1 MTNNITKNLTVEWK
15 SPSNLAIVKYWGK
28 RDIQQP
34 LNPSIS
40 FSLKNAVTTTR
51 VTANPSKQGGFTFLL
66 DGNHKETFN
75 KKIDNLLQLASS
87 KLPFIASHHLTI
99 ESSNTFPH
107 SSGIA
112 SSASS
117 MSALALC
124 LADLQLLID
133 KETNH
138 NLNIK
143 HYLDIKNVSQLAR
156 LGSGSAARSLY
167 GGWTI
172 WGETTAIANSS
183 DHYAVKLPNIHA
195 NFMQIANTILII
207 EPKSKRVSSS
217 QGHALMN
224 NHPYG
229 AARIQQAND
238 NTQQLLEVLKSGDW
252 NTFFAIAENEALSL
266 HALMMSS
273 NPGYTLLHPNS
284 LKVIEE
290 VRKARLELQL
300 PVGFSM
306 DAGPNVH
313 LLYPKYEEK
322 KILSWIENKIRP
334 LCHLQEIIFDELGN
348 GPEKTNFP
356 EL

>member
-1 MTNNITKNLTVEWK
+1 MKTKTYTSEWQ

-28 RDIQQP
+28 KEVQKP

-40 FSLKNAVTTTR
+40 FSLNNAVTTTR
-51 VTANPSKQGGFTFLL
+51 VTATRSKKAGFTFSL
-66 DGNHKETFN
+66 DGNKKDTFN
-75 KKIDNLLQLASS
+75 AKIANLLQVASAS
-87 KLPFIASHHLTI
+87 LPFITTHHLSI

-124 LADLQLLID
+124 LTDIQL
-133 KETNH
+133 KVNNSENH
-138 NLNIK
+138 NI
-143 HYLDIKNVSQLAR
+143 DIQKVSNLAR
-156 LGSGSAARSLY
+156 MGSGSAARSLY

-172 WGETTAIANSS
+172 WGETLAVAESS
-183 DHYAVKLPNIHA
+183 DNYAVELKDIHP
-195 NFMQIANTILII
+195 NFMQIANAILII
-207 EPKSKRVSSS
+207 EPESKKVSST
-217 QGHALMN
+217 QGHALMS

-229 AARIQQAND
+229 AARIKQANN
-238 NTQQLLEVLKSGDW
+238 NTQQLLKVLKTGNW
-252 NTFFAIAENEALSL
+252 NQFFDIAEHEALSL

-273 NPGYTLLHPNS
+273 NPGYTLLHANS

-290 VRKARLELQL
+290 IREAFLELQL

-313 LLYPKYEEK
+313 LLYPKYEENN
-322 KILSWIENKIRP
+322 ILPWIEKRIRP
-334 LCHLQEIIFDELGN
+334 LCYEQKIIFDELGD
-348 GPEKTNFP
+348 GPKKTNIS
-356 EL
+356 EH

>member
-1 MTNNITKNLTVEWK
+1 MTHNKTKEITVEWT

-28 RDIQQP
+28 KDIQKP

-51 VTANPSKQGGFTFLL
+51 VSAVPSKQGGFTFSL
-66 DGNHKETFN
+66 DGNKKETFN
-75 KKIDNLLQLASS
+75 AKVANLLKMASS
-87 KLPFIASHHLTI
+87 TLPFIIKHHLTI

-124 LADLQLLID
+124 LVDLQQIINCEID
-133 KETNH
+133 QNMD
-138 NLNIK
+138 LQM
-143 HYLDIKNVSQLAR
+143 VSEIAR
-156 LGSGSAARSLY
+156 LGSGSAARSVY

-172 WGETTAIANSS
+172 WGETPSIEESS
-183 DHYAVKLPNIHA
+183 DNYAVKLPNIHE
-195 NFMQIANTILII
+195 NFMQIANAILII
-207 EPKSKRVSSS
+207 EPNRKKVSSS

-229 AARIQQAND
+229 EARIKQAND
-238 NTQQLLEVLKSGDW
+238 NAQQLLKVLELGNW
-252 NTFFAIAENEALSL
+252 NQFFDIAENEALSL

-290 VRKARLELQL
+290 VRRVRLEENL

-313 LLYPKYEEK
+313 LLYPKREESK
-322 KILSWIENKIRP
+322 VLFWIESNIKP
-334 LCHLQEIIFDELGN
+334 LCHQEEIIYDQLGD
-348 GPEKTNFP
+348 GPEKTN
-356 EL
+356 LIKLNGI

>member
-1 MTNNITKNLTVEWK
+1 MTNNRNKEFVVEWT

-28 RDIQQP
+28 KDIQKP

-51 VTANPSKQGGFTFLL
+51 VSATPSEEGGFTFSL
-66 DGNHKETFN
+66 DGNRKETFN
-75 KKIDNLLQLASS
+75 EKIANLLKMASPT
-87 KLPFIASHHLTI
+87 LPFITTHHLTI

-124 LADLQLLID
+124 LADIQLTINNGNHHLDLQL
-133 KETNH
+133 
-138 NLNIK
+138 
-143 HYLDIKNVSQLAR
+143 VSELAR

-172 WGETTAIANSS
+172 WGKTSAITKSS
-183 DHYAVKLPNIHA
+183 DNYAVKLPKVHP
-195 NFMQIANTILII
+195 NFMELANAILII
-207 EPKSKRVSSS
+207 EPKSKKVSSS

-229 AARIQQAND
+229 AARIKQAND
-238 NTQQLLEVLKSGDW
+238 NTVKLLEVLSSGDW
-252 NTFFAIAENEALSL
+252 NKFFEIAENEALSL

-273 NPGYTLLHPNS
+273 NPGYTLLHANS
-284 LKVIEE
+284 LEVIEE
-290 VRKARLELQL
+290 VRRARIEQKLN
-300 PVGFSM
+300 VGFSM

-313 LLYPKYEEK
+313 LLYPKYEES
-322 KILSWIENKIRP
+322 KILPWIEDIIRP
-334 LCHLQEIIFDELGN
+334 LCHQQKIIFDELGD
-348 GPEKTNFP
+348 GPKKTGVH

>member
-1 MTNNITKNLTVEWK
+1 MTNNKSKTYITEWQ

-28 RDIQQP
+28 KEIQKP

-51 VTANPSKQGGFTFLL
+51 VTAVRSNKAGFTFLL
-66 DGNHKETFN
+66 DGNKKEKFN
-75 KKIDNLLQLASS
+75 AKIANLLELASAT
-87 KLPFIASHHLTI
+87 LPFIATHHLSI

-124 LADLQLLID
+124 LADLQQKIGVDTNQNID
-133 KETNH
+133 IQTVS
-138 NLNIK
+138 NI
-143 HYLDIKNVSQLAR
+143 AR

-172 WGETTAIANSS
+172 WGKTSAVAESSDNYAVELKDIHTNFMHIAN
-183 DHYAVKLPNIHA
+183 A
-195 NFMQIANTILII
+195 ILII
-207 EPKSKRVSSS
+207 EPKSKKVSSS
-217 QGHALMN
+217 KGHALMN

-229 AARIQQAND
+229 TARIKQANN
-238 NTQQLLEVLKSGDW
+238 NTEKLLEVLKMGDW
-252 NTFFAIAENEALSL
+252 NQFFDIAEHEALSL

-273 NPGYTLLHPNS
+273 NPGYSLLHANS

-290 VRKARLELQL
+290 VRKARLEQRLS
-300 PVGFSM
+300 VGFSM

-313 LLYPKYEEK
+313 LLYPKYEED
-322 KILSWIENKIRP
+322 KILPWIGERIKPLCYEKRIICDQIGDGPIKTKNIENKK
-334 LCHLQEIIFDELGN
+334 G
-348 GPEKTNFP
+348 
-356 EL
+356 

>member
-1 MTNNITKNLTVEWK
+1 MTNSNNKEIIVEWK

-28 RDIQQP
+28 KEIQKP

-51 VTANPSKQGGFTFLL
+51 VSAKPSNQGGFTFSL
-66 DGNHKETFN
+66 DGNRKETFN
-75 KKIDNLLQLASS
+75 LKIANLLKMASFAF
-87 KLPFIASHHLTI
+87 PFITTHHLSI

-124 LADLQLLID
+124 LADLQLMINN
-133 KETNH
+133 ETTQ
-138 NLNIK
+138 NLNIQV
-143 HYLDIKNVSQLAR
+143 VSELAR

-172 WGETTAIANSS
+172 WGKTPAISETS
-183 DHYAVKLPNIHA
+183 DNYAVKLPNVHD
-195 NFMQIANTILII
+195 NFMQLANAILII
-207 EPKSKRVSSS
+207 EPKSKKVSSS
-217 QGHALMN
+217 EGHALMN

-229 AARIQQAND
+229 TARIKQAND
-238 NTQQLLEVLKSGDW
+238 NTLQLLEILTSGDW
-252 NTFFAIAENEALSL
+252 NQFFEIAENEALSL

-290 VRKARLELQL
+290 VRKARNEQKL
-300 PVGFSM
+300 PIGFSM

-322 KILSWIENKIRP
+322 RVLPWIENIIRP
-334 LCHLQEIIFDELGN
+334 LCHQQTIIFDQLGD
-348 GPEKTNFP
+348 GPEKTDIH

>member
-1 MTNNITKNLTVEWK
+1 MIKCKTKIYRAEWQ

-28 RDIQQP
+28 KEIQKP

-51 VTANPSKQGGFTFLL
+51 VTASHSKKAGFTFLL
-66 DGNHKETFN
+66 DGNKKDTFN
-75 KKIDNLLQLASS
+75 AKIGNLLQLASAT
-87 KLPFIASHHLTI
+87 LPFIATHHLTI

-124 LADLQLLID
+124 LAEIQQ
-133 KETNH
+133 TVH
-138 NLNIK
+138 NK
-143 HYLDIKNVSQLAR
+143 VDYRLDMQSVSELAR
-156 LGSGSAARSLY
+156 MGSGSAARSLY

-172 WGETTAIANSS
+172 WGKTPLINESS
-183 DHYAVKLPNIHA
+183 DNYAIELKDIHPS
-195 NFMQIANTILII
+195 FMQIANAILII
-207 EPKSKRVSSS
+207 EPESKKVSSS

-224 NHPYG
+224 NHPFG
-229 AARIQQAND
+229 EARIKQAND
-238 NTQQLLEVLKSGDW
+238 NTQQLLEVLKTGDW
-252 NTFFAIAENEALSL
+252 NQFFDIAEHEALSL

-273 NPGYTLLHPNS
+273 NPGYTLLHANS

-290 VRKARLELQL
+290 VRKAFLDLQL

-322 KILSWIENKIRP
+322 NILPWIEERIRP
-334 LCHLQEIIFDELGN
+334 LCYEQKIIFDQLGS
-348 GPEKTNFP
+348 GPKKAVKIEH
-356 EL
+356 

>member
-1 MTNNITKNLTVEWK
+1 MTNNKNKEFVVEWT

-28 RDIQQP
+28 KDIQKP

-40 FSLKNAVTTTR
+40 FTLKNALTTTR
-51 VTANPSKQGGFTFLL
+51 VSTKPSDYGGFTFSL
-66 DGNHKETFN
+66 DGNRKETFN
-75 KKIDNLLQLASS
+75 NKIANLLKIASS
-87 KLPFIASHHLTI
+87 TLPFIATHHLTI

-124 LADLQLLID
+124 LTDLQQIID
-133 KETNH
+133 NGTSH
-138 NLNIK
+138 NLD
-143 HYLDIKNVSQLAR
+143 LQNVSELAR

-172 WGETTAIANSS
+172 WGKSSAIFESS
-183 DHYAVKLPNIHA
+183 DNYAVELSNVHA
-195 NFMQIANTILII
+195 NFMQIANAILII
-207 EPKSKRVSSS
+207 EPKSKKVSSS
-217 QGHALMN
+217 EGHALMN

-229 AARIQQAND
+229 EARIKQAND
-238 NTQQLLEVLKSGDW
+238 NTLQLLEVLTSGNW
-252 NTFFAIAENEALSL
+252 NQFFDIAENEALSL
-266 HALMMSS
+266 HALMMTS

-290 VRKARLELQL
+290 VRKARIEQSL

-322 KILSWIENKIRP
+322 KILPWIENNIRP
-334 LCHLQEIIFDELGN
+334 LCHEQIIIFDQLGY
-348 GPEKTNFP
+348 GPEKTNMH

>member
-1 MTNNITKNLTVEWK
+1 MIKSKTKTYSAEWQ

-28 RDIQQP
+28 RDIQKP

-40 FSLKNAVTTTR
+40 FTLQNATTNTC
-51 VTANPSKQGGFTFLL
+51 VCATLSEKAGFTFSL
-66 DGNHKETFN
+66 DGNRKETFN
-75 KKIDNLLQLASS
+75 AKIANLLQLASAA
-87 KLPFIASHHLTI
+87 LPFIATHHLTI
-99 ESSNTFPH
+99 NSSNTFPH

-124 LADLQLLID
+124 LYELQLRVNND
-133 KETNH
+133 TNE
-138 NLNIK
+138 NVNIQT
-143 HYLDIKNVSQLAR
+143 VSNLAR
-156 LGSGSAARSLY
+156 MGSGSAARSLY
-167 GGWTI
+167 GGWTV
-172 WGETTAIANSS
+172 WGETQ
-183 DHYAVKLPNIHA
+183 AVKGSSNSYAIELKDIHN
-195 NFMQIANTILII
+195 NFMQIANAILII
-207 EPKSKRVSSS
+207 EPKSKKVSSS

-229 AARIQQAND
+229 AARIKQAN
-238 NTQQLLEVLKSGDW
+238 NSTEQLLKVLKTGDW
-252 NTFFAIAENEALSL
+252 NRFFDISEHEALSL

-273 NPGYTLLHPNS
+273 NPGYSLLHPNS

-290 VRKARLELQL
+290 VRKARNEQHL

-322 KILSWIENKIRP
+322 KVLPWIEKTIKP
-334 LCHLQEIIFDELGN
+334 L
-348 GPEKTNFP
+348 
-356 EL
+356 

>member
-1 MTNNITKNLTVEWK
+1 MTNNKNKELVVEWT

-28 RDIQQP
+28 KHIQKP

-40 FSLKNAVTTTR
+40 FSLKNAVTKTR
-51 VTANPSKQGGFTFLL
+51 LTAMPSDNGGFTFSL
-66 DGNHKETFN
+66 DGNSKETFN
-75 KKIDNLLQLASS
+75 QKIASLLKMASS
-87 KLPFIASHHLTI
+87 TLPFISTHHLTI

-124 LADLQLLID
+124 LSDIQLIIDNGTNNSLDLE
-133 KETNH
+133 K
-138 NLNIK
+138 
-143 HYLDIKNVSQLAR
+143 VSELAR

-172 WGETTAIANSS
+172 WGETPAISESS
-183 DHYAVKLPNIHA
+183 DDYAVQLPNVHD
-195 NFMQIANTILII
+195 NLMQIANAILII
-207 EPKSKRVSSS
+207 EPKSKKVSSS
-217 QGHALMN
+217 EGHALMN

-229 AARIQQAND
+229 AARIKQANE
-238 NTQQLLEVLKSGDW
+238 NTLRLLEVLAAGDW
-252 NTFFAIAENEALSL
+252 NQFFDIAENEALSL

-290 VRKARLELQL
+290 VRKARVEHNL

-313 LLYPKYEEK
+313 LLYPKYEEE
-322 KILSWIENKIRP
+322 KILPWIEEKIRP
-334 LCHLQEIIFDELGN
+334 LCHQQKIIFDELGD
-348 GPEKTNFP
+348 GPKKSDIC

>member
-1 MTNNITKNLTVEWK
+1 MIKCKTKIYRAEWQ

-28 RDIQQP
+28 KEIQKP

-51 VTANPSKQGGFTFLL
+51 VTASHSKKAGFTFLL
-66 DGNHKETFN
+66 DGNKKDTFN
-75 KKIDNLLQLASS
+75 AKIGNLLQLASAT
-87 KLPFIASHHLTI
+87 LPFIATHHLTI

-124 LADLQLLID
+124 LEEIQQKVYNKVDY
-133 KETNH
+133 K
-138 NLNIK
+138 
-143 HYLDIKNVSQLAR
+143 LDMQSVSELAR
-156 LGSGSAARSLY
+156 MGSGSAARSLY

-172 WGETTAIANSS
+172 WGKTPLINESS
-183 DHYAVKLPNIHA
+183 DNYAIELKDIHP
-195 NFMQIANTILII
+195 NFMQIANAILII
-207 EPKSKRVSSS
+207 EPESKKVSSS

-224 NHPYG
+224 NHPFG
-229 AARIQQAND
+229 EARIKQAND
-238 NTQQLLEVLKSGDW
+238 NTQQLLEVLKTGDW
-252 NTFFAIAENEALSL
+252 SQFFDIAEHEALSL

-273 NPGYTLLHPNS
+273 NPGYTLLHANS

-290 VRKARLELQL
+290 VRKAFLDLQL

-322 KILSWIENKIRP
+322 NILPWIEERIRP
-334 LCHLQEIIFDELGN
+334 LCYEQKIIFDQLGD
-348 GPEKTNFP
+348 GPIKTNIL
-356 EL
+356 EH

>member
-1 MTNNITKNLTVEWK
+1 MIKCKTKIYRAEWQ

-28 RDIQQP
+28 KEIQKP

-51 VTANPSKQGGFTFLL
+51 VTASHSKKAGFTFLL
-66 DGNHKETFN
+66 DGNKKDTFN
-75 KKIDNLLQLASS
+75 AKIGNLLQLASAS
-87 KLPFIASHHLTI
+87 LPFIATHHLTI

-124 LADLQLLID
+124 LEEIQQKVYNKVDY
-133 KETNH
+133 K
-138 NLNIK
+138 
-143 HYLDIKNVSQLAR
+143 LDMQSVSELAR
-156 LGSGSAARSLY
+156 MGSGSAARSLY

-172 WGETTAIANSS
+172 WGKTPLINESS
-183 DHYAVKLPNIHA
+183 DNYAIELKDIHP
-195 NFMQIANTILII
+195 NFMQIANAILII
-207 EPKSKRVSSS
+207 KPESKKVSSS

-224 NHPYG
+224 NHPFG
-229 AARIQQAND
+229 EARIKQAND
-238 NTQQLLEVLKSGDW
+238 NTQQLLEVLKTGDW
-252 NTFFAIAENEALSL
+252 NQFFDIAEHEALSL

-273 NPGYTLLHPNS
+273 NPGYTLLHANS

-290 VRKARLELQL
+290 VRKAFLDLQL

-322 KILSWIENKIRP
+322 NILPWIEERIRP
-334 LCHLQEIIFDELGN
+334 LCYEQKIIFDQLGD
-348 GPEKTNFP
+348 GPIKTNIL
-356 EL
+356 EH

>member
-1 MTNNITKNLTVEWK
+1 MINNRTQEFTAEWK

-28 RDIQQP
+28 RAIQKP

-51 VTANPSKQGGFTFLL
+51 VSARPSKQGGFTFSL
-66 DGNHKETFN
+66 DGNKKDTFN
-75 KKIDNLLQLASS
+75 AKVANLLKMAAST
-87 KLPFIASHHLTI
+87 LPFIDTHHLTI

-124 LADLQLLID
+124 LTDLQRMINNES
-133 KETNH
+133 KSS
-138 NLNIK
+138 
-143 HYLDIKNVSQLAR
+143 LDLQVVSELAR

-167 GGWTI
+167 GGWTA
-172 WGETTAIANSS
+172 WGESTAIANSS
-183 DHYAVKLPNIHA
+183 DDYAVKLSNVHE
-195 NFMQIANTILII
+195 NFMQIANAILII
-207 EPKSKRVSSS
+207 EPKTKKVSSS

-224 NHPYG
+224 NHAFG
-229 AARIQQAND
+229 EARIKQAND
-238 NTQQLLEVLKSGDW
+238 NSLQLLEVLKSGDW
-252 NTFFAIAENEALSL
+252 NKFFDIAENEALSL

-273 NPGYTLLHPNS
+273 NPGYTLLHPNT

-290 VRKARLELQL
+290 VRRVRLEENI

-313 LLYPKYEEK
+313 LLYPKNEEAN
-322 KILSWIENKIRP
+322 ISPWLENNIRP
-334 LCHLQEIIFDELGN
+334 LCHQQLIIFDEIGD
-348 GPEKTNFP
+348 GPEKIITH

>member
-1 MTNNITKNLTVEWK
+1 MTTNKTQEIKIEWK

-28 RDIQQP
+28 KKVQKP

-40 FSLKNAVTTTR
+40 FSLKNAITTTS
-51 VTANPSKQGGFTFLL
+51 VSAKPSTQGGFTFYL
-66 DGNHKETFN
+66 DSIKKETFN
-75 KKIDNLLQLASS
+75 EKIDNLLKIASS
-87 KLPFIASHHLTI
+87 KLPFIANHHLTI

-124 LADLQLLID
+124 LADLQLIINNEASS
-133 KETNH
+133 K
-138 NLNIK
+138 
-143 HYLDIKNVSQLAR
+143 LDLQMVSELAR

-172 WGETTAIANSS
+172 WGEISAIPNSS
-183 DHYAVKLPNIHA
+183 DDYAIKLPNVHS
-195 NFMQIANTILII
+195 NFMQIANAILII
-207 EPKSKRVSSS
+207 EPKSKKVSSS
-217 QGHALMN
+217 EGHALMN

-229 AARIQQAND
+229 AARIKQAND
-238 NTQQLLEVLKSGDW
+238 NALQLLEVLKWGDW
-252 NTFFAIAENEALSL
+252 NQFFDIAENEALSL

-290 VRKARLELQL
+290 VRRARIENKL

-313 LLYPKYEEK
+313 LLYPKYEET
-322 KILSWIENKIRP
+322 KILPWIEDKIRP
-334 LCHLQEIIFDELGN
+334 LCHQQEIIYDELGN
-348 GPEKTNFP
+348 GPEKIDIR

>member
-1 MTNNITKNLTVEWK
+1 MTHKNNQEITVEWK

-28 RDIQQP
+28 KAVQMP

-51 VTANPSKQGGFTFLL
+51 VTAKPSNQGGFTFFLA
-66 DGNHKETFN
+66 GKKKETFN
-75 KKIDNLLQLASS
+75 EKVANLLNLASS
-87 KLPFIASHHLTI
+87 TLPFIQTHHLTI

-124 LADLQLLID
+124 LVDLQAVIHKGENHSID
-133 KETNH
+133 FQM
-138 NLNIK
+138 
-143 HYLDIKNVSQLAR
+143 VSELAR

-172 WGETTAIANSS
+172 WGETPSIKNSS
-183 DHYAVKLPNIHA
+183 DHYAVKLPHIHP
-195 NFMQIANTILII
+195 NFMQIANAILII
-207 EPKSKRVSSS
+207 EPKSKKVSST
-217 QGHALMN
+217 QGHAFMK

-229 AARIQQAND
+229 AARIRQANE
-238 NTQQLLEVLKSGDW
+238 NSLHLLKVLETGDW
-252 NTFFAIAENEALSL
+252 NQFFEIAENEALSL

-290 VRKARLELQL
+290 VRNARLKEQL

-313 LLYPKYEEK
+313 LLYPKYEEE
-322 KILSWIENKIRP
+322 KILLWIENRIRP
-334 LCHLQEIIFDELGN
+334 LCHNREIIFDEVGS
-348 GPEKTNFP
+348 GPEKNR
-356 EL
+356 

>member
-1 MTNNITKNLTVEWK
+1 MTNNKTETYTAEWQ

-28 RDIQQP
+28 RDIQKP

-40 FSLKNAVTTTR
+40 FSLQNATTTTR
-51 VTANPSKQGGFTFLL
+51 VSATLSKESGFTFSL
-66 DGNHKETFN
+66 DGNQKETFN
-75 KKIDNLLQLASS
+75 AKIANLLKLASVT
-87 KLPFIASHHLTI
+87 LPFINAYHLTI

-124 LADLQLLID
+124 LYELQLRVNND
-133 KETNH
+133 TNE
-138 NLNIK
+138 NVNIQT
-143 HYLDIKNVSQLAR
+143 VSNLAR
-156 LGSGSAARSLY
+156 MGSGSAARSLY

-172 WGETTAIANSS
+172 WGETQ
-183 DHYAVKLPNIHA
+183 AVKGSSNSYAIELKDIHN
-195 NFMQIANTILII
+195 NFMQIANAILII
-207 EPKSKRVSSS
+207 EPKSKKVSSS

-229 AARIQQAND
+229 AARIKQAN
-238 NTQQLLEVLKSGDW
+238 NSTEQLLKVLKTGDW
-252 NTFFAIAENEALSL
+252 NRFFDIAEHEALSL

-273 NPGYTLLHPNS
+273 NPGYSLLHPNS

-290 VRKARLELQL
+290 VRKARNEQHL

-322 KILSWIENKIRP
+322 KVLPWIEKTIKP
-334 LCHLQEIIFDELGN
+334 LCHKQTIIFDQLGS
-348 GPEKTNFP
+348 GPKKPVKT
-356 EL
+356 EH

>member
-1 MTNNITKNLTVEWK
+1 MIKSKTKTYSAGWQ

-28 RDIQQP
+28 KEVQKP

-40 FSLKNAVTTTR
+40 FSLKNAVTTTQ
-51 VTANPSKQGGFTFLL
+51 VTATPSDKAGFTFSL
-66 DGNHKETFN
+66 DGCKKEKFN
-75 KKIDNLLQLASS
+75 AKVANLLQLASAT
-87 KLPFIASHHLTI
+87 LPFIDTHHLTI

-124 LADLQLLID
+124 LAELQQKTD
-133 KETNH
+133 NGASES
-138 NLNIK
+138 
-143 HYLDIKNVSQLAR
+143 LDIQMVSNLAR
-156 LGSGSAARSLY
+156 MGSGSAARSLY
-167 GGWTI
+167 GGWTV
-172 WGETTAIANSS
+172 WGETAAIAESN
-183 DHYAVKLPNIHA
+183 DNYAVEIKDIHPN
-195 NFMQIANTILII
+195 FKQIANAILII
-207 EPKSKRVSSS
+207 EPKSKKVSSS

-229 AARIQQAND
+229 AARIEQANN
-238 NTQQLLEVLKSGDW
+238 NTTQLLEVLKAGDW
-252 NTFFAIAENEALSL
+252 NQFLAIAENEALSL

-322 KILSWIENKIRP
+322 IILPWIEEKIRA
-334 LCHLQEIIFDELGN
+334 LCFEHEIIFDELGN
-348 GPEKTNFP
+348 GPEKEGIA
-356 EL
+356 ELKKG

>member
-1 MTNNITKNLTVEWK
+1 MINNRTQEFTAEWK

-28 RDIQQP
+28 RAIQKP

-51 VTANPSKQGGFTFLL
+51 VSAKASEHAGFTFFL
-66 DGNHKETFN
+66 DGIKKETFN
-75 KKIDNLLQLASS
+75 AKIANLLKMAAST
-87 KLPFIASHHLTI
+87 LPFITTHHLTI

-124 LADLQLLID
+124 LADLQLMISNESSHTL
-133 KETNH
+133 
-138 NLNIK
+138 NLQMA
-143 HYLDIKNVSQLAR
+143 SELAR

-167 GGWTI
+167 GGWNV
-172 WGETTAIANSS
+172 WGEISAISGSS
-183 DHYAVKLPNIHA
+183 DHYAVKLSNVHA
-195 NFMQIANTILII
+195 NFMQIANAILII
-207 EPKSKRVSSS
+207 EPKSKKVSSS

-224 NHPYG
+224 NHSYG
-229 AARIQQAND
+229 EARIKQANE
-238 NTQQLLEVLKSGDW
+238 NSLQLLEVLKTGDW
-252 NTFFAIAENEALSL
+252 NQFFKIAENEALSL

-273 NPGYTLLHPNS
+273 KPGYSLLHPNS

-290 VRKARLELQL
+290 VRKVRLEQKL

-313 LLYPKYEEK
+313 LLYPKYEES
-322 KILSWIENKIRP
+322 KILPWIENTIKP
-334 LCHLQEIIFDELGN
+334 LCHQQHIIFDELGN
-348 GPEKTNFP
+348 GPEKN
-356 EL
+356 

>member
-1 MTNNITKNLTVEWK
+1 MTKCKTKIYSAEWQ

-28 RDIQQP
+28 KEIQKP

-40 FSLKNAVTTTR
+40 FSLNNAVTTTR
-51 VTANPSKQGGFTFLL
+51 VTATHTNKPGFTFLL
-66 DGNHKETFN
+66 DGNKKDTFN
-75 KKIDNLLQLASS
+75 AKIASLLQLASS
-87 KLPFIASHHLTI
+87 TLPFINTHHLTI

-124 LADLQLLID
+124 LAELQLKVDNNINDNID
-133 KETNH
+133 
-138 NLNIK
+138 IQM
-143 HYLDIKNVSQLAR
+143 VSDLAR
-156 LGSGSAARSLY
+156 MGSGSAARSVY

-172 WGETTAIANSS
+172 WGKTPAIPESS
-183 DHYAVKLPNIHA
+183 DNYAVELNDIHP
-195 NFMQIANTILII
+195 NFMQIANAILII
-207 EPKSKRVSSS
+207 EPDSKKVSSS
-217 QGHALMN
+217 KGHALMN

-229 AARIQQAND
+229 VARIKQAND
-238 NTQQLLEVLKSGDW
+238 NTQQLLEVLKTGDW
-252 NTFFAIAENEALSL
+252 NQFFDIAEHEALSL

-273 NPGYTLLHPNS
+273 NPGYTLLHANS

-290 VRKARLELQL
+290 VRKAFLELQL

-322 KILSWIENKIRP
+322 SILSWIEEKIRP
-334 LCHLQEIIFDELGN
+334 LCYEQKIIFDQLGN
-348 GPEKTNFP
+348 GPIKTNIL
-356 EL
+356 EH

>member
-1 MTNNITKNLTVEWK
+1 MTHNKIQELTVEWK

-28 RDIQQP
+28 RDVQLP

-51 VTANPSKQGGFTFLL
+51 VTAKPSEQGSFTFSL
-66 DGNHKETFN
+66 DGNKKDTFN
-75 KKIDNLLQLASS
+75 EKIANLLHLASS
-87 KLPFIASHHLTI
+87 TLPFIATHHLTI

-124 LADLQLLID
+124 LADLQLLVD
-133 KETNH
+133 NKPNH
-138 NLNIK
+138 NL
-143 HYLDIKNVSQLAR
+143 DIKKVSELAR

-172 WGETTAIANSS
+172 WGETTAIADSN
-183 DHYAVKLPNIHA
+183 DNYAVELPVIHP
-195 NFMQIANTILII
+195 NFMQIANAILII
-207 EPKSKRVSSS
+207 EPKSKKVSSS

-229 AARIQQAND
+229 AARIKQAND
-238 NTQQLLEVLKSGDW
+238 NTEQLLEVLKSGDW
-252 NTFFAIAENEALSL
+252 NQFFDIAENEALSL

-290 VRKARLELQL
+290 VRKARLEQHL

-313 LLYPKYEEK
+313 LLYPKYEEA
-322 KILSWIENKIRP
+322 KILPWIENKIRP
-334 LCHLQEIIFDELGN
+334 LCHQQEIIFDELGD
-348 GPEKTNFP
+348 GPERTDRNH
-356 EL
+356 

>member
-1 MTNNITKNLTVEWK
+1 MIKCKSKTYTSEWQ

-28 RDIQQP
+28 KEIQKP

-51 VTANPSKQGGFTFLL
+51 VTATNMKKSGFTFSL
-66 DGNHKETFN
+66 DGTKKDTFN
-75 KKIDNLLQLASS
+75 AKIANLLQLTSS
-87 KLPFIASHHLTI
+87 NLPFINTHHLTI

-124 LADLQLLID
+124 LAEIQLMVD
-133 KETNH
+133 NEVDYK
-138 NLNIK
+138 
-143 HYLDIKNVSQLAR
+143 LDIQSISELAR
-156 LGSGSAARSLY
+156 IGSGSAARSLY

-172 WGETTAIANSS
+172 WGKTPAIAESS
-183 DHYAVKLPNIHA
+183 DNYAVELKDIHP
-195 NFMQIANTILII
+195 NFMQIANAILII
-207 EPKSKRVSSS
+207 EPESKKVSSS
-217 QGHALMN
+217 KGHALMN

-229 AARIQQAND
+229 AARIKQAND
-238 NTQQLLEVLKSGDW
+238 NTQQLLEVLKTGDW
-252 NTFFAIAENEALSL
+252 NQFFDIAEHEALSL
-266 HALMMSS
+266 HSLMMSS
-273 NPGYTLLHPNS
+273 NPGYSLLHANS

-290 VRKARLELQL
+290 IRKAFVELQL

-322 KILSWIENKIRP
+322 NILSWIEEKIRP
-334 LCHLQEIIFDELGN
+334 LCYEKKIIFDQLGN
-348 GPEKTNFP
+348 GPIKTNIL
-356 EL
+356 EH

>member
-1 MTNNITKNLTVEWK
+1 MNKNTIKTYSAEWQ

-28 RDIQQP
+28 REVQKP

-40 FSLKNAVTTTR
+40 FSLKKAVTTTR
-51 VTANPSKQGGFTFLL
+51 VTAAQSSNPGFTFSL
-66 DGNHKETFN
+66 DGNKKDTFN
-75 KKIDNLLQLASS
+75 AKVANLLQLASDT
-87 KLPFIASHHLTI
+87 LPFIATHHLTI

-124 LADLQLLID
+124 LAQIQLKVNSEKD
-133 KETNH
+133 NK
-138 NLNIK
+138 
-143 HYLDIKNVSQLAR
+143 LDIRAVSELAR
-156 LGSGSAARSLY
+156 MGSGSAARSLY

-172 WGETTAIANSS
+172 WGKTSSVDESS
-183 DHYAVKLPNIHA
+183 DNYAVGLEDIHP
-195 NFMQIANTILII
+195 NFMQINNAILII
-207 EPKSKRVSSS
+207 EPKRKKVSSS

-224 NHPYG
+224 NHPYSE
-229 AARIQQAND
+229 ARINQANN
-238 NTQQLLEVLKSGDW
+238 NTKELLAVLKVGDW
-252 NTFFAIAENEALSL
+252 RRFFDIAENEALSL

-284 LKVIEE
+284 LRVIEE
-290 VRKARLELQL
+290 VRKVRLKHNL

-313 LLYPKYEEK
+313 LLYPNNRKNEV
-322 KILSWIENKIRP
+322 LPWIEETIRP
-334 LCHLQEIIFDELGN
+334 LCYKETIIFDQLGS
-348 GPEKTNFP
+348 GPKREN
-356 EL
+356 